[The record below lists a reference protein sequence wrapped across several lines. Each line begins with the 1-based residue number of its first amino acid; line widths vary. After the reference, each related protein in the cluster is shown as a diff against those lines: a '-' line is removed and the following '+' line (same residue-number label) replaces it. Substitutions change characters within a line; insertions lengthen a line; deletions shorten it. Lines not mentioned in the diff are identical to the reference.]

1 MTLLTI
7 TQRASRALGLPVPVA
22 VTGSTDI
29 NTLQLLELAQEEG
42 EELSRRSDWPALTR
56 QQTFTTTAAAV
67 QAGALPSDWDRFI
80 NDSLFNRTTNRKLIG
95 PLSPQDWQAEQANPS
110 VSVVYDAFRLRGA
123 DFLITPT
130 PPAGQT
136 IAFEY
141 VTNQWCQSSGGTAQ
155 SAWAAD
161 TDTAILAERLFVLG
175 LVWRFRQAKGL
186 EYGEALETYEQE
198 VQKAAGRA
206 PGAGVL
212 SLSTRPLLRPVIYP
226 NVPDGNWP

>member
-67 QAGALPSDWDRFI
+67 QVGALPSDWDRFI

-110 VSVVYDAFRLRGA
+110 VSVVYDAFRLRGT

-136 IAFEY
+136 IAYEY